1 MTPLLFFS
9 LPMSLFSRTTESK
22 DPVAQ
27 PVPQDILNAVN
38 VMKGSQETQEASL
51 AQSSTPSPFLSGEKI
66 QGQRSVPVQEAVKNN
81 QEQPVK
87 EVVEASQKSSALSIV
102 TDRKKVLFFAVGSI
116 VVIGVGLGA
125 WYFLRPTVEE
135 VPVPLETGESVSV
148 SIGSE
153 APVAILPFVPE
164 APNYLS
170 VDTETVTALSLRT
183 MLSQAGDKIIEAK
196 MGRPVEFLLTDKN
209 NNPIAFSRFVYLMN
223 IEFGEELV
231 ASFEEPFSLFLYN
244 DAGKIRLGLALTFID
259 ATKSQ
264 KLLTAKERLLPF
276 LFREVLFQGP
286 AVPRESIFR
295 SGVYQDQA
303 VRFVNIDATQ
313 NISFDYAFREKH
325 WFIGTSK
332 DTLRAILDKELQ
344 VRL

>member
-1 MTPLLFFS
+1 
-9 LPMSLFSRTTESK
+9 MSLFSRTTESK

-38 VMKGSQETQEASL
+38 VMRGSQGTQEASL
-51 AQSSTPSPFLSGEKI
+51 TQSSTPSPFLSGEKI
-66 QGQRSVPVQEAVKNN
+66 QGQRSVPVQEGVKND
-81 QEQPVK
+81 QEQFTGK
-87 EVVEASQKSSALSIV
+87 VVEAPQKSRVLSIAM
-102 TDRKKVLFFAVGSI
+102 DKKKVLFFAVGGI
-116 VVIGVGLGA
+116 IVIGASLSA

-135 VPVPLETGESVSV
+135 APVPVETSENISV

-153 APVAILPFVPE
+153 APVVILPFVSE

-170 VDTETVTALSLRT
+170 VDTETVTALSLGT

-244 DAGKIRLGLALTFID
+244 DAGKIRLGLSLTFID
-259 ATKSQ
+259 PTKSQ
-264 KLLTAKERLLPF
+264 KLLTAKERALPF
-276 LFREVLFQGP
+276 LLREVLFQGSV
-286 AVPRESIFR
+286 VPRESIFR

-313 NISFDYAFREKH
+313 NISFDYAFREKR

-332 DTLRAILDKELQ
+332 DTLRAVLDKELQ